1 MSALMLASARTKVA
15 DYIGTLITV
24 YIILIFIRILMSWFP
39 RIPYNRWLAAF
50 LNFVTDVTDPFLNL
64 FRRVIPMARI
74 GPAALDLSPMI
85 AVVVLIL
92 LARVLVPAIH
102 G

>member
-24 YIILIFIRILMSWFP
+24 YIILIFIRILMSWLP
-39 RIPYNRWLAAF
+39 RVPYNRFLAAF